1 MQRMRC
7 LRFRNTFLHATQHL
21 QCVLLRA
28 EPLDRQPA
36 CRMVTLRRRW
46 AAVLSYLCQYAMSKL
61 AQVAAARLNRLQLC
75 FLLLVRWQTCVR
87 QHVAMWTPQLHC
99 CAAITLLW
107 LLLRFVCAIPEQ
119 VAELPTKRVV
129 MLHVQLGIYVR

>member
-7 LRFRNTFLHATQHL
+7 LHFRKTFLHATRHL
-21 QCVLLRA
+21 QCVLLHA

-36 CRMVTLRRRW
+36 CRMVALRRRW
-46 AAVLSYLCQYAMSKL
+46 AAVLSCLCQYAMPKL

-75 FLLLVRWQTCVR
+75 LLLPVRWQTCVR
-87 QHVAMWTPQLHC
+87 QYVAMWTPRLYC
-99 CAAITLLW
+99 CTAIALLW
-107 LLLRFVCAIPEQ
+107 LLLRLFCAIPER
-119 VAELPTKRVV
+119 VAELRTKRVV